1 MNKIIVLIVLLHFV
15 FAFHAFNILY
25 KKQLEI
31 FDKVNKM
38 EKELYIDTI
47 PLPSITDKDYY
58 KEEK

>member
-1 MNKIIVLIVLLHFV
+1 MNKIITLIVLLHFL
-15 FAFHAFNILY
+15 FALYAFNILY
-25 KKQLEI
+25 KKQLGI